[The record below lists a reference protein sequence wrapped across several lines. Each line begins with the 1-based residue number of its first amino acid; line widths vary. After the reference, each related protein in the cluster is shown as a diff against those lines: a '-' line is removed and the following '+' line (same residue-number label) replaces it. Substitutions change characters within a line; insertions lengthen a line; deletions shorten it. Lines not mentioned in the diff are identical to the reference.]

1 MKMSNKYLKIIYMGI
16 CAAMSKVHD
25 IPLKIHKKNFKIH
38 EKSL

>member
-1 MKMSNKYLKIIYMGI
+1 MKMSNKYLKIVYNGI